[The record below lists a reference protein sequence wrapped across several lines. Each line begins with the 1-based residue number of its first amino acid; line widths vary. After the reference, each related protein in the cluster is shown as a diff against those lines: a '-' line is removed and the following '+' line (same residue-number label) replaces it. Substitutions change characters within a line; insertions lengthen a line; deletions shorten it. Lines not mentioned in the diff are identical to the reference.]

1 MLKHATLHQLKVFE
15 EVARS
20 GSFTKAA
27 EEMFLSQPTV
37 SQQIKQLTKA
47 VGIPLFEQIG
57 KRIYLTDAG
66 KEVLSVCK
74 DISEK
79 MSQLEMTVQT

>member
-57 KRIYLTDAG
+57 KRIYLTEAG
-66 KEVLSVCK
+66 KEVLSACK

-79 MSQLEMTVQT
+79 CLS